1 MLILTLLIN
10 LSYLAKFQCETE
22 NNSLNMAATK
32 KDKQVL
38 PKLNSSLPKTAL
50 QFRQMIDKNIGRDIE
65 PNKFIQIAT
74 YIAIQM
80 CQEMKQSDCQNQQEY
95 VCK

>member
-1 MLILTLLIN
+1 MN
-10 LSYLAKFQCETE
+10 VFE
-22 NNSLNMAATK
+22 NGSNSSNMAATIT
-32 KDKQVL
+32 DTQIL
-38 PKLNSSLPKTAL
+38 PKLNASLPKTAL

-80 CQEMKQSDCQNQQEY
+80 CQEMKQSDYQNQQEY